1 MQSISQHRL
10 HNQFITKLNDKGVT
24 DIVAQMGAIQAQ
36 DLAMSRWAIGLRM
49 EAADNTQI
57 EEVITKS

>member
-10 HNQFITKLNDKGVT
+10 HNQFIAKLNDKEVT
-24 DIVAQMGAIQAQ
+24 DIIAQMSAIQVQ